1 VQRTNSFIKIS
12 SILFILIAIFHV
24 MIGVYHTF
32 LFTVHGSQSM
42 FSIAYGIPV
51 TAVDMHDRAR
61 ALGADAIEVYSIL
74 LFGAGIVSMWASW
87 LMLRGQR
94 LGFWLNAVAVG
105 IAELAILCGLIIPGQ
120 LSGANGYASP
130 MLYVLAVLVGVVG
143 IWKSSV
149 AEQH

>member
-1 VQRTNSFIKIS
+1 MRRTNNFIRLS
-12 SILFILIAIFHV
+12 SILFIAIATFHV

-51 TAVDMHDRAR
+51 TAADMHDRAR

-74 LFGAGIVSMWASW
+74 LFGAGIISMWASW

-94 LGFWLNAVAVG
+94 LGLWLNIVAVG
-105 IAELAILCGLIIPGQ
+105 AAEFAILYGLIIPGQ
-120 LSGANGYASP
+120 LSGVNGYASP
-130 MLYVLAVLVGVVG
+130 VLYAFAVTAGVLGVWRKLSDS
-143 IWKSSV
+143 I
-149 AEQH
+149 